1 MKPPKNAIAKSVPS
15 RLINEKLLQQVVA
28 WNESFQM
35 KMESM
40 NVSESFELFITG
52 IVLFVN
58 LLFQRIDLKMST
70 NNLLSSKSDYSIERH
85 TLKIGERYK
94 I

>member
-40 NVSESFELFITG
+40 NVSDSFEQFVKG

-70 NNLLSSKSDYSIERH
+70 NNLLSSESDYSIERH

>member
-40 NVSESFELFITG
+40 NIADSFEQFITG

-58 LLFQRIDLKMST
+58 LLFQRIDLNMRT
-70 NNLLSSKSDYSIERH
+70 NNLLSAKSDYSIERH

>member
-40 NVSESFELFITG
+40 NVSESFEQFITG

>member
-40 NVSESFELFITG
+40 NVSESFEQFITG

-70 NNLLSSKSDYSIERH
+70 NNLLSSKSDYSIVRH

>member
-28 WNESFQM
+28 RNESFQM

-40 NVSESFELFITG
+40 NVSDSFEQFIKG

>member
-1 MKPPKNAIAKSVPS
+1 MKPQKNAIAKSVPS

-40 NVSESFELFITG
+40 NVSESFEQFITG

>member
-1 MKPPKNAIAKSVPS
+1 MKPQKNAIAKSVPS

-40 NVSESFELFITG
+40 NVSDSFEQFITG

>member
-35 KMESM
+35 KRESM
-40 NVSESFELFITG
+40 NVSDSFEQFITG

-70 NNLLSSKSDYSIERH
+70 NNWLSAKSDYSIERYA
-85 TLKIGERYK
+85 LKIGERYK

>member
-15 RLINEKLLQQVVA
+15 RLINEKLLHQVVA

-40 NVSESFELFITG
+40 NVSESFEQFITG